1 MNWSTLLLSL
11 TGYSW
16 YLVFIHLTHET
27 HPGFWTGL
35 AGLFI
40 LALLPAGL
48 GLTAHRSLL
57 ATGPTVLKLALTHLL
72 LFLLYTGL
80 TVPGSLLTAD
90 YLFWNPSQPLAWTAY
105 LFPTVWQLLGWL
117 CGAFVRTSG
126 IKTVEIS
133 LGLMLPAVFILTFMG
148 FAGPLLLTLA
158 AGWFLALALT
168 LAVEGVGVAE
178 TSAIRYDIVLFHAL
192 VPPLAAAVLFAV
204 AFFGELRSLMQA
216 ARDAFYAL
224 LGFLVALLD
233 RLSPPAAP
241 GAPPPP
247 MPVPPMSGGEMEKV
261 QEPASWFIY
270 VLIGMMVLFLIPL
283 LRALPGLL
291 KMRLKAAPRL
301 PRRRYSPLRA
311 LLQAGRWLFAL
322 LGSLLK
328 IFAPAVKLLKTAAG
342 RLRQTIKAILRRWL
356 PAKTPGQ
363 KIFRSYEV
371 FLRLGRRRGCP
382 RQAHET
388 PLEYARRLQAATAGG
403 PFPAAEIN
411 RLTGLFLEAGYS
423 NRPVTRR
430 QAAESEQLLKTI
442 ALAL

>member
-1 MNWSTLLLSL
+1 MSWTTLLLSI
-11 TGYSW
+11 TGYGW
-16 YLVFIHLTHET
+16 YMVFVHLTHET
-27 HPGFWTGL
+27 HPGLWTGL

-40 LALLPAGL
+40 LALLPAVL
-48 GLTAHRSLL
+48 GLAVNRSLL
-57 ATGPTVLKLALTHLL
+57 ATGPTVLKLTLAHML

-80 TVPGSLLTAD
+80 TIPGSLLITD
-90 YLFWNPSQPLAWTAY
+90 YLFWTPPQPLSWTAY
-105 LFPTVWQLLGWL
+105 LFPAVWQLLGWL

-133 LGLMLPAVFILTFMG
+133 LALMLPAVFILTFMG
-148 FAGPLLLTLA
+148 FAGPLLLILV
-158 AGWFLALALT
+158 AGWFLALAMT
-168 LAVEGVGVAE
+168 LAVEGIGVAE
-178 TSAIRYDIVLFHAL
+178 TSSIRYDIVLFHAL

-224 LGFLVALLD
+224 LGFLAALLEK
-233 RLSPPAAP
+233 LSPPADP
-241 GAPPPP
+241 GALPPP
-247 MPVPPMSGGEMEKV
+247 MPMPPMSGGEMEKV

-270 VLIGMMVLFLIPL
+270 VLIGMMLLFLIPL

-301 PRRRYSPLRA
+301 PRQRYSPFKA
-311 LLQAGRWLFAL
+311 LLQVWRWLFAL
-322 LGSLLK
+322 LGSLFK
-328 IFAPAVKLLKTAAG
+328 IFAPLARRVKALAR

-356 PAKTPGQ
+356 PAGTPGQ
-363 KIFRSYEV
+363 KIFRSYEA

-388 PLEYARRLQAATAGG
+388 PLEYARRLQASARE
-403 PFPAAEIN
+403 PSPAAEIN
-411 RLTGLFLEAGYS
+411 RLTSLFLEAGYS
-423 NRPVTRR
+423 NRPITRQ

-442 ALAL
+442 ARL